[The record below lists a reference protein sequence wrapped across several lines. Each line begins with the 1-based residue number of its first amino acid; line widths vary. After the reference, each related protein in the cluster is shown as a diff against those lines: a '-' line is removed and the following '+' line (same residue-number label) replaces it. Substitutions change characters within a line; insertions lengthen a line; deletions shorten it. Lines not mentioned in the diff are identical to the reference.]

1 MPAPISSIRSDPVR
15 LLVTRPEED
24 SAPLADALAALGHEA
39 VMAPLLTIRF
49 LDDASLP
56 EGAWQAILVTSANGA
71 RALGRRRDAQSLLQ
85 LPVFAVGAASADAAR
100 AAGFVHVEAAGGD
113 VETLAEHV
121 AEVLVPE
128 KGPLLH
134 VAGSVVAGDLTAL
147 LGAKGFQVVR
157 AVLYEA
163 SIAQTLPDAAR
174 KALEGGKLDGV
185 ILYSPRTA
193 RGFAALVTA
202 AGLEACVKGLAAYC
216 LSPAVAAALE
226 SLPDLTVKIARRP
239 DQAGLLSILPA

>member
-1 MPAPISSIRSDPVR
+1 MR

-49 LDDASLP
+49 LGDTPLP
-56 EGAWQAILVTSANGA
+56 EGPWQALLVTSANGA
-71 RALGRRRDAQSLLQ
+71 RALGRREDARPLLG
-85 LPVFAVGAASADAAR
+85 LPIFAVGAASADAAR
-100 AAGFVHVEAAGGD
+100 AAGFARVEAAGGD
-113 VETLAEHV
+113 VETLAVHV
-121 AEVLVPE
+121 ARVLVPE

-134 VAGSVVAGDLTAL
+134 VAGSVVAGDLAAL
-147 LGAKGFQVVR
+147 LGAKGFRVER

-163 SIAQTLPDAAR
+163 AMAQTLPGAAR

-193 RGFAALVTA
+193 RAFAALVTA

-216 LSPAVAAALE
+216 LSPAVAAAVE
-226 SLPDLTVKIARRP
+226 SLPGLTVKIARRP
-239 DQAGLLSILPA
+239 DQAGLLGILPA